1 MPEQQGRGT
10 RSNILVAVDG
20 SAAGVR
26 AARHAAA
33 RWKSGRSGVLHLL
46 HVQPPL
52 RSGEVSVLVTMEM
65 AQALRQREA
74 ERALKRARA
83 VLTAARVPHETH
95 VVRGPVAETIVR
107 HARSLRCGE
116 IVMGTRGMGDVARL
130 VLGSVATRVV
140 RLSRAPV
147 TLVK

>member
-1 MPEQQGRGT
+1 
-10 RSNILVAVDG
+10 
-20 SAAGVR
+20 
-26 AARHAAA
+26 
-33 RWKSGRSGVLHLL
+33 
-46 HVQPPL
+46 
-52 RSGEVSVLVTMEM
+52 
-65 AQALRQREA
+65 
-74 ERALKRARA
+74 
-83 VLTAARVPHETH
+83 AARVPHETH

-140 RLSRAPV
+140 RLSRVPV